1 VAAVSPLVDPTSVP
15 DAGAFLARL
24 LRLDEGALV
33 RLRPAGAGLVALW
46 ARLPWG
52 VLVSRTVVAAV
63 ATDATVRAA
72 DLLAGLADAASLPSR
87 QDSAWRWPLPPG
99 RARVVERLPSAE
111 VRRVALAAAGTVRT
125 AAASGVAGRP
135 VGSRAL
141 RDALLDHV
149 PIVVNAEG
157 RRIEVPQRLVQA
169 VVRMGFL
176 GPEPSQGEPSQGE
189 PSQGEPSQ
197 GEAVRVSVD
206 GPWVGLVADFG
217 TAWYLPRN
225 AALRLQPRA

>member
-1 VAAVSPLVDPTSVP
+1 MSPLVDPTSVP

-189 PSQGEPSQ
+189 
-197 GEAVRVSVD
+197 AVRVSVD